1 MQKKRG
7 IQFFF
12 AILIG
17 WMALFCLPAGY
28 AYASQKEA
36 DAPLSMDV
44 SYGFDNTAKSDRYLR
59 VTVLLN
65 NDTAP
70 FEGTLEF
77 LTAQSSLEAYQ
88 YSYPLSLA
96 AGEKFEQE
104 YYIPLGVRADQMFVS
119 VQDVNGKTV
128 IRKRLKLG
136 SEEDVAESY
145 IGILTDTPEALSYL
159 DGAGIRYGTL
169 RTRAVFLDAEQAP
182 DDWLGYDPLD
192 LVIVSGFD
200 LDSLSDVQY
209 EALRRWVEDGGT
221 ILFGGGVD
229 YARNYGRFGEK
240 VLEPPYLDAVT
251 VPVSLGGETAPGE
264 QTGEIQAE
272 CVDVNLKNGSTLLA
286 GEVFPLLSYT
296 NCKQGRIVS
305 AAFSMDAISD
315 LCLTNPSSFEKL
327 YTLVLGSD
335 TVDEL
340 AQEDY
345 YGYSGS
351 YFSVQGLVNTGNA
364 GRLPKVAAYTVIVVV
379 YLLLIGPGIYF
390 YLKKRAIYRYYLPAV
405 TLGAFLFTGIIYALG
420 VKTRF
425 REPFVT
431 YASILDTSGEE
442 AEEATYMNIRSP
454 YNKPYSV
461 SLKPGYEVRP
471 MTRSYYYDAV
481 SAVRFTGEE
490 EYHTN
495 FVYQPER
502 VEIKMRDTVAFSPN
516 LFTLRRELEKTDAMG
531 VQGNISYFD
540 GVVSGTVKNCFEEPL
555 ENAAL
560 LINGKAVLL
569 GRLEPGQTVSLDGKE
584 SCDYPVSYSYA
595 AAQMVT
601 GADQYEKA
609 EIEDPDYLKAQER
622 TRLLSFYLDSGAG
635 RNPSEACLV
644 AFSTRKLQGE
654 EDFLADART
663 LREGFC
669 MVTESIPLNREKD
682 GKLYRSALEEDPTVL
697 AGNYEAAYNTMYSGE
712 TAEAATVE
720 YSLGS
725 DLVIEKL
732 TFETLSPRFSENPL
746 YPYMSSFSGSMYFYN
761 YETGRNDRIELK
773 SEYSAKELSPY
784 LSPSNTLT
792 VKYVPEQTGEYG
804 WESQLPRIYVVG
816 RRE

>member
-96 AGEKFEQE
+96 AGEKFKQE

-182 DDWLGYDPLD
+182 DDRLGYDPLD

-229 YARNYGRFGEK
+229 CARNYGRFAEK

-286 GEVFPLLSYT
+286 GEVFPLLSHT
-296 NCKQGRIVS
+296 NCKRGRIVA

-390 YLKKRAIYRYYLPAV
+390 YLKKRGIYRYYLPAV

-471 MTRSYYYDAV
+471 MTRCHTLLEQVRLEDKEDFFVDGLSRGMKQRLCLARALIHDPDLLILDEPASGLDPRTRVEYTAILKELRDQGKTLLVSSHILSELSELCTSIGIIEQGRTVLQGSMDQIFARINSSNPLLISIFSQKEKALAILKSHPCVQTIAVQGDEIKLGFLGDRQDEALLLQQLIDADVMV
-481 SAVRFTGEE
+481 SSFMREKGSLESLFMQITGHEE
-490 EYHTN
+490 E
-495 FVYQPER
+495 R
-502 VEIKMRDTVAFSPN
+502 
-516 LFTLRRELEKTDAMG
+516 
-531 VQGNISYFD
+531 
-540 GVVSGTVKNCFEEPL
+540 
-555 ENAAL
+555 
-560 LINGKAVLL
+560 AVLKH
-569 GRLEPGQTVSLDGKE
+569 EMK
-584 SCDYPVSYSYA
+584 
-595 AAQMVT
+595 
-601 GADQYEKA
+601 
-609 EIEDPDYLKAQER
+609 
-622 TRLLSFYLDSGAG
+622 SG
-635 RNPSEACLV
+635 
-644 AFSTRKLQGE
+644 
-654 EDFLADART
+654 
-663 LREGFC
+663 
-669 MVTESIPLNREKD
+669 I
-682 GKLYRSALEEDPTVL
+682 
-697 AGNYEAAYNTMYSGE
+697 
-712 TAEAATVE
+712 
-720 YSLGS
+720 
-725 DLVIEKL
+725 
-732 TFETLSPRFSENPL
+732 
-746 YPYMSSFSGSMYFYN
+746 
-761 YETGRNDRIELK
+761 
-773 SEYSAKELSPY
+773 
-784 LSPSNTLT
+784 
-792 VKYVPEQTGEYG
+792 
-804 WESQLPRIYVVG
+804 
-816 RRE
+816 

>member
-169 RTRAVFLDAEQAP
+169 RTRAVFLDAERAP
-182 DDWLGYDPLD
+182 DDRLGYDPLD

-221 ILFGGGVD
+221 ILFGGGVNC
-229 YARNYGRFGEK
+229 ARNYGRFAEK

-286 GEVFPLLSYT
+286 GEVFPLLSHT
-296 NCKQGRIVS
+296 NCKRGRIVA

-390 YLKKRAIYRYYLPAV
+390 YLKKRGIYRYYLP
-405 TLGAFLFTGIIYALG
+405 GGDTGG
-420 VKTRF
+420 R
-425 REPFVT
+425 
-431 YASILDTSGEE
+431 
-442 AEEATYMNIRSP
+442 
-454 YNKPYSV
+454 
-461 SLKPGYEVRP
+461 
-471 MTRSYYYDAV
+471 
-481 SAVRFTGEE
+481 
-490 EYHTN
+490 
-495 FVYQPER
+495 FVYRP
-502 VEIKMRDTVAFSPN
+502 
-516 LFTLRRELEKTDAMG
+516 
-531 VQGNISYFD
+531 
-540 GVVSGTVKNCFEEPL
+540 
-555 ENAAL
+555 
-560 LINGKAVLL
+560 
-569 GRLEPGQTVSLDGKE
+569 
-584 SCDYPVSYSYA
+584 
-595 AAQMVT
+595 
-601 GADQYEKA
+601 
-609 EIEDPDYLKAQER
+609 YLC
-622 TRLLSFYLDSGAG
+622 AG
-635 RNPSEACLV
+635 R
-644 AFSTRKLQGE
+644 
-654 EDFLADART
+654 
-663 LREGFC
+663 
-669 MVTESIPLNREKD
+669 KD
-682 GKLYRSALEEDPTVL
+682 
-697 AGNYEAAYNTMYSGE
+697 
-712 TAEAATVE
+712 TA
-720 YSLGS
+720 
-725 DLVIEKL
+725 
-732 TFETLSPRFSENPL
+732 
-746 YPYMSSFSGSMYFYN
+746 SGS
-761 YETGRNDRIELK
+761 RL
-773 SEYSAKELSPY
+773 
-784 LSPSNTLT
+784 
-792 VKYVPEQTGEYG
+792 
-804 WESQLPRIYVVG
+804 
-816 RRE
+816 